1 MDFLLEFFLGPIKS
15 AISWLLA
22 HPLELLILALLLAC
36 GFLYW
41 RTDSLK
47 TDLLASQA
55 SAARAVANTKTLQA
69 AIQTQNAGVER
80 ILQQGV
86 ANVAAAKA
94 QAAQRVQAAA
104 KVQVVYRTR
113 VERIEAAQ
121 VPQQCASAAA
131 WAQQQAQGLV
141 AGWSK

>member
-1 MDFLLEFFLGPIKS
+1 MEFLVSLILDPIKS
-15 AISWLLA
+15 ALSWLLA

-47 TDLLASQA
+47 ADLLASQA
-55 SAARAVANTKTLQA
+55 RAARAIANTKTLQA
-69 AIQTQNAGVER
+69 AINTQNAGVER

-86 ANVAAAKA
+86 ANVEAAKA
-94 QAAQRVQAAA
+94 QATQRVQAAA

-113 VERIEAAQ
+113 VERIEAAP
-121 VPQQCASAAA
+121 VPQECDQAAA
-131 WAQQQAQGLV
+131 WAAGQAAELIK
-141 AGWSK
+141 GWAP

>member
-1 MDFLLEFFLGPIKS
+1 MAFLLTFILGPLK
-15 AISWLLA
+15 AVLAWLLK

-47 TDLLASQA
+47 ADLLASQA
-55 SAARAVANTKTLQA
+55 SAARAVANTKILQA

-86 ANVAAAKA
+86 ANVEAAKA

-113 VERIEAAQ
+113 VERIEAAR
-121 VPQQCASAAA
+121 VPQECDKAAA
-131 WAQQQAQGLV
+131 WAAGQAGELIK
-141 AGWSK
+141 GWSK

>member
-41 RTDSLK
+41 RNDNLK

-55 SAARAVANTKTLQA
+55 QTARAVANTKTLQA
-69 AIQTQNAGVER
+69 AINTQNAGVER

-94 QAAQRVQAAA
+94 QAHAQAQAAA
-104 KVQVVYRTR
+104 KVRVVYQTR
-113 VERIEAAQ
+113 VERIEAAP
-121 VPQQCASAAA
+121 VPQECDQAAA
-131 WAQQQAQGLV
+131 WAAGQAGQLIE
-141 AGWSK
+141 GWK

>member
-1 MDFLLEFFLGPIKS
+1 MDFVLELFLSPIKS
-15 AISWLLA
+15 AISWLLS
-22 HPLELLILALLLAC
+22 HPLELLIIALLLAC

-41 RTDSLK
+41 RNDSLK

-69 AIQTQNAGVER
+69 AINTQNAGVER

-86 ANVAAAKA
+86 ANVEAAKA
-94 QAAQRVQAAA
+94 QAAQRAQAAA

-121 VPQQCASAAA
+121 VPQECDQAAA
-131 WAQQQAQGLV
+131 WAAQQAHGLV
-141 AGWSK
+141 LGWSK

>member
-1 MDFLLEFFLGPIKS
+1 MDFLLTFFLSPIKS

-41 RTDSLK
+41 RTDTLK
-47 TDLLASQA
+47 ADLLASQA
-55 SAARAVANTKTLQA
+55 SAARAIANTKSLQA

-104 KVQVVYRTR
+104 KVR
-113 VERIEAAQ
+113 VIYQTKVEKIEAAS
-121 VPQQCASAAA
+121 VPQECDQAAA
-131 WAQQQAQGLV
+131 WAAGQAGQLIK
-141 AGWSK
+141 GWAP

>member
-1 MDFLLEFFLGPIKS
+1 MDFVLELFLSPIKS
-15 AISWLLA
+15 AISWLLS
-22 HPLELLILALLLAC
+22 HPLELLIIVLLLAC

-47 TDLLASQA
+47 ADLLASQA

-69 AIQTQNAGVER
+69 AIATQNAGVER

-104 KVQVVYRTR
+104 KVRVVYRTR

-121 VPQQCASAAA
+121 VPQQCDQAAA
-131 WAQQQAQGLV
+131 WAAGQAAELIK
-141 AGWSK
+141 GWQP

>member
-1 MDFLLEFFLGPIKS
+1 MDFVLELFLSPIKS
-15 AISWLLA
+15 AISWLLS
-22 HPLELLILALLLAC
+22 HPLELLIIALLLAC

-41 RTDSLK
+41 RNDSLK

-55 SAARAVANTKTLQA
+55 NAARAVANTKTLQA

-94 QAAQRVQAAA
+94 QAAERVQAAA

-113 VERIEAAQ
+113 VEKIEAAQ
-121 VPQQCASAAA
+121 VPQECDRAAA
-131 WAQQQAQGLV
+131 WAAGQAQQLIK
-141 AGWSK
+141 GWTP

>member
-1 MDFLLEFFLGPIKS
+1 MDFLLTFILSPIKS

-41 RTDSLK
+41 RTDTLK
-47 TDLLASQA
+47 ADLLASQA

-69 AIQTQNAGVER
+69 AIATQNAGVER

-94 QAAQRVQAAA
+94 QAQAQTQAAE
-104 KVQVVYRTR
+104 KVRVIYKTR
-113 VERIEAAQ
+113 VEKIETAQ
-121 VPQQCASAAA
+121 VPQQCDQAAA
-131 WAQQQAQGLV
+131 WAARQAGQLIKGWQQ
-141 AGWSK
+141 